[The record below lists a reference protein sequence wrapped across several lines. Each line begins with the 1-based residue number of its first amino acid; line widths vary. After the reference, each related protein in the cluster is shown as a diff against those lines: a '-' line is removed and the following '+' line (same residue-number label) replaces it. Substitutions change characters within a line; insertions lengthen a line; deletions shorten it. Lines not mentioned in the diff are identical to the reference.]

1 MARVL
6 SLTAGAALLL
16 LAACQPSTK
25 PQPLT
30 AADSTAIEANHR
42 AYADA
47 WNKGNVDGVVG
58 IYASDAVVLLS
69 DTTPLTGAN
78 AVRTYLN
85 TTLGTP
91 RRPVLA
97 ITETSLTGRQ
107 DLAVSTG
114 TFTLTLPPDTAAA
127 KGRAA
132 AAAAP
137 GPIAGHWLSVI
148 MKGADGKWKITNH
161 VISFDAPR
169 PAMPAKTER

>member
-1 MARVL
+1 MRRIP
-6 SLTAGAALLL
+6 SLAAGTALLL

-30 AADSTAIEANHR
+30 VADSTAIEANHR

-58 IYASDAVVLLS
+58 IYAADAVVLLS

-132 AAAAP
+132 AAAP

-148 MKGADGKWKITNH
+148 MKGMDGKWKIANH

-169 PAMPAKTER
+169 PAMPAKPGR